1 MSTLEII
8 LLGILAILAMILA
21 VLWANL
27 STIADK
33 LQDISRNIFWL
44 REEDDE

>member
-1 MSTLEII
+1 MSTLEMI

-33 LQDISRNIFWL
+33 LQDINRTIYWSN
-44 REEDDE
+44 EKDDE